1 MIVYSV
7 DGFYNDNKETF
18 NEFLITN
25 TNDSV
30 DELSIDLSDDDIFY
44 YGLDVPNVK
53 DCGEF
58 TITDWEIYATYTEEE
73 KC

>member
-7 DGFYNDNKETF
+7 DGYYNDNKESF
-18 NEFLITN
+18 QEFLITS

-44 YGLDVPNVK
+44 YGLDVPNEK
-53 DCGEF
+53 ETLEF
-58 TITDWEIYATYTEEE
+58 TITDWEIYGTY
-73 KC
+73 KS